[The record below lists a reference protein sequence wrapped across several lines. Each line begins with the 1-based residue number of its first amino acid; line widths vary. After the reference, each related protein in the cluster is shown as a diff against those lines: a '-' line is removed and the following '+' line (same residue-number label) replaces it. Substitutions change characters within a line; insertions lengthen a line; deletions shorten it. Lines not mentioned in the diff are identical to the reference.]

1 MTDTEVIE
9 RVAAETEL
17 QPEEIERILE
27 MVGESVRENAEAH
40 GIALYGSPGSGKSA
54 TFGLAFGLLMGEGR
68 RDAESLAE
76 LLAAT
81 AGAWQS
87 QGRDLGDLIDALTPV
102 QRDLPTPAAVLQ
114 ARRNAEARN
123 ALLAEF
129 GALRSSEIA
138 ELAGSRA
145 ANRAAL
151 ANRWRSEHRLV
162 AVPIGDELLYPGF
175 QFTSEGKPHPAVG
188 AALEALRS
196 NPEVSDWQAALWFV
210 GPNGWLGGGRPV
222 DVLDAEPDAVVDAA
236 RREAAELVF

>member
-87 QGRDLGDLIDALTPV
+87 QGRVLGDLIDALTPV

-151 ANRWRSEHRLV
+151 
-162 AVPIGDELLYPGF
+162 PG
-175 QFTSEGKPHPAVG
+175 
-188 AALEALRS
+188 L
-196 NPEVSDWQAALWFV
+196 
-210 GPNGWLGGGRPV
+210 PV
-222 DVLDAEPDAVVDAA
+222 HL
-236 RREAAELVF
+236 RREAAPGGGRRARGASLEPRGERLAGRALVRRPERLARRGPAGRRARRRAGRGGGCGAPRSRRACLLALRFPTRRPRNSSTR